1 MDPQYYATAAFAD
14 ALIVSFNGTYYE
26 DFNGTFYELYKDAN
40 GTFQLVPDQP
50 GLTEA
55 LSPDGETVMLG
66 PWGLQHHAQLILLGR
81 CDRCHA
87 LPSRKGTSLSV
98 GWMGLR
104 CMLAAQQ
111 FRQPT
116 CPCRQ
121 FQVAPSAG

>member
-55 LSPDGETVMLG
+55 LSPDGEAVMLE
-66 PWGLQHHAQLILLGR
+66 PWGPAARTMH
-81 CDRCHA
+81 
-87 LPSRKGTSLSV
+87 SSL
-98 GWMGLR
+98 
-104 CMLAAQQ
+104 
-111 FRQPT
+111 F
-116 CPCRQ
+116 
-121 FQVAPSAG
+121 